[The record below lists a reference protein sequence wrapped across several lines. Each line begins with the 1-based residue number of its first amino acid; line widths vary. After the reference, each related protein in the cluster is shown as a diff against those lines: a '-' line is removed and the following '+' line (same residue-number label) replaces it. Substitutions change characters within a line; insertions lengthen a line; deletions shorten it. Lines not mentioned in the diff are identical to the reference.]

1 MRTTFMHVPD
11 CFSSGLPHETVAKI
25 IAEAYAKKNRP
36 EISFVVVEAKKSA
49 AENRRACLLPNM

>member
-1 MRTTFMHVPD
+1 MHVPD